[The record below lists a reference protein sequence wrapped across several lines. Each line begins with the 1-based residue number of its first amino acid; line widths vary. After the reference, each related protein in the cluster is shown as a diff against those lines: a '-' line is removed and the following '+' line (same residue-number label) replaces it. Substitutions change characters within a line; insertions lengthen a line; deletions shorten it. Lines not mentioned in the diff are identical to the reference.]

1 MSNIDNLLEEK
12 HRCIFDDF
20 IRFKLDHDKHLSDD
34 FKVNEGVY
42 RDKSHNHAMTAF
54 CDLTTVSIE
63 HMQNIASAEYNRVYT
78 AFQDYIQSQI
88 CDNFGNI

>member
-1 MSNIDNLLEEK
+1 M
-12 HRCIFDDF
+12 
-20 IRFKLDHDKHLSDD
+20 HDKHLWDH

-63 HMQNIASAEYNRVYT
+63 HMQNIAGTMLVQSTIVYT
-78 AFQDYIQSQI
+78 LRSRIIYKVKFL
-88 CDNFGNI
+88 